1 VSAARPTFSVV
12 MPAFNTEDTVG
23 DAVESV
29 LSQADQ
35 DFELVVV
42 DDGSTDGTA
51 AVLAGIE
58 DARVRVLTQENRGA
72 AAARNTAIRASTG
85 RLVSFIDSDD
95 LWMPTYLAAMRERF
109 DASPD
114 VALAYTDSWFID
126 PVSGRVGTAT
136 AMQWQRP
143 PVPPPANPDRLLL
156 ELLERNFI
164 YAAATIRRDVLDD
177 VGLLDE
183 RLRAAV
189 DYELWLRVVARRY
202 PVARLDGLHAI
213 YRKGRVGSISA
224 NRARVWQ
231 SLADVYRTVA
241 EEYDVDAGARAKARS
256 RLAAAR
262 RELDALEGR
271 GGIAG
276 RSWRRLLRPALIQ
289 ARNALFRRGGW
300 RDVPPREVVDAFPTL
315 VAVRVGRR

>member
-1 VSAARPTFSVV
+1 VSAPTFSIV
-12 MPAFNTEDTVG
+12 MPAFNTEDTVA
-23 DAVESV
+23 DAIESV
-29 LSQADQ
+29 LAQSDQ

-51 AVLAGIE
+51 TVLAGIA
-58 DARVRVLTQENRGA
+58 DPRVRVLTQENHGA
-72 AAARNTAIRASTG
+72 AAARNAAIRASTG
-85 RLVSFIDSDD
+85 RLVAFIDSDD
-95 LWMPTYLAAMRERF
+95 LWMPTYLAAMRARF
-109 DASPD
+109 DASPE
-114 VALAYTDSWFID
+114 VALAYTDAWVID

-143 PVPPPANPDRLLL
+143 PIPPPANPDRLLF

-164 YAAATIRRDVLDD
+164 YAAATIRRDVLDE

-189 DYELWLRVVARRY
+189 DYELWLRVVARRN

-213 YRKGRVGSISA
+213 YRKGRAGSISA

-231 SLADVYRTVA
+231 SLAEVYRIVA
-241 EEYDVDAGARAKARS
+241 EEYDVDPGARAKARS

-262 RELDALEGR
+262 RELEALEGR
-271 GGIAG
+271 GGLVG
-276 RSWRRLLRPALIQ
+276 GTWRRQVRPALIE

-300 RDVPPREVVDAFPTL
+300 RDVPPRELVDAFPTL